1 MKTFDQQLFEGSGWV
16 HTSHTVGWVHASVG
30 CVGLDRRKCTHT
42 SNSVLHRAKIM
53 RQLQ

>member
-30 CVGLDRRKCTHT
+30 GLGLDRQKWTHT